1 MKEKSINDYIYIS
14 LIITCSLLSLIVFIY
29 YQFFSS
35 YSISNC
41 YIFEHFGIYCPGCG
55 CTRAFESFLRFDFLR
70 SVYYNPAVLYGI
82 LMVSIYL
89 ITQTIQRILKQTNYI
104 MPYSNVYLYIG
115 IFILITNCV
124 IRNILLLIFHIPL

>member
-1 MKEKSINDYIYIS
+1 MKEKSINDYVYIS
-14 LIITCSLLSLIVFIY
+14 LMITSSLLCVIVFLY
-29 YQFFSS
+29 YQFF
-35 YSISNC
+35 YSHPISAC

-55 CTRAFESFLRFDFLR
+55 CTRAFEAFLHFDFVC

-104 MPYSNVYLYIG
+104 MPYSNAYLYIG
-115 IFILITNCV
+115 IFILVMNC
-124 IRNILLLIFHIPL
+124 IFRNILLLVFHIPL